1 MDVEVGTRL
10 SELRNLQNFAEESGT
25 ESRESYYDRI
35 IKPNIDEERDREEY
49 YWLLEKF
56 PNIAPKSF
64 GGYRKMKRI
73 SSDNYKK
80 IVQEVNLSGENLDK
94 VSFWGNMK

>member
-1 MDVEVGTRL
+1 M
-10 SELRNLQNFAEESGT
+10 RNLQNFAEESGT

-64 GGYRKMKRI
+64 GRYRKMKRI

-94 VSFWGNMK
+94 VSFWENMK